1 MADEVSLTVVHP
13 DNAAESLHA
22 TVRWGSEGGEDEG
35 VDEYEAAVGKTS
47 MSYNRTEGRG
57 E

>member
-1 MADEVSLTVVHP
+1 MSLTVVHP